1 MQDYKSEVK
10 GKTPF
15 LFNFLSS
22 AVFFPDLIEM

>member
-15 LFNFLSS
+15 LFDFLPST
-22 AVFFPDLIEM
+22 VFFPDLIEM